1 MNIWNLRSA
10 VIIWIFAWGWL
21 YAFDSCAPTRERW
34 SVEHREEQ
42 VAEDNR
48 QAAEAEAARVAQA
61 EQDAMCAST
70 NRVLEI
76 CNPPEEVSFL
86 CKIFDCEDEEEG
98 EASSP

>member
-1 MNIWNLRSA
+1 VNIWNLRSA
-10 VIIWIFAWGWL
+10 VIIWVFAWGWL

-48 QAAEAEAARVAQA
+48 QAAQAESDAQEAAELAV
-61 EQDAMCAST
+61 MCAAT
-70 NRVLEI
+70 NRVLEA

-86 CKIFDCEDEEEG
+86 CKIFDCDDEEEE